1 MKNEIILILKHYYS
15 SFLSKRIEFYEKGEN
30 MIERNLYLS
39 KLIASKENGFPKIIT
54 GLRRCGKSYLLKEI
68 YKDYLLKHDVSD
80 ENIIIIELD
89 DLKNA
94 KYRNPIELDK
104 YIRKQCNINKMNYV
118 FIDEIQLV
126 TTIVNPAF
134 TNGEII
140 IAKENDKDV
149 ISFVE
154 VVLGLSRE
162 KYIDLYAT
170 GSNSK
175 MLSSDV
181 ITEFRDKATNISLYP
196 ISFEEFVEYKGN
208 SSSDIVFEYMR
219 YGGMPLAI
227 LKNGEEKKQYLKGLF
242 ETTYFK
248 DILEH
253 NKLEKTEA
261 LDSLCNILSEGTGQ
275 LFNAQKIADT
285 YKIVTK
291 DNIDKDT
298 VKKYIDY
305 FIDAFVIKEA
315 KRYDVKGNNEIG
327 ALRKYFFVD
336 NGLRNARLNFA
347 YDDEGQMLENM
358 IYNELIYNGY
368 TVNVG
373 AFEKYEK
380 DKNGKSIR
388 KTYEIDFV
396 AQRGIKK
403 YYIQVAS
410 DISNAD
416 TKARE
421 VKPFLA
427 LKDTIQK
434 IIVINKPLDESL
446 DLNGFTVIGVADF
459 LLRFIK

>member
-1 MKNEIILILKHYYS
+1 
-15 SFLSKRIEFYEKGEN
+15 

-39 KLIASKENGFPKIIT
+39 KLIAAKGNGFPKIIT

-68 YKDYLLKHDVSD
+68 YKNYLLNNGVS
-80 ENIIIIELD
+80 ENNIIIIELD
-89 DLKNA
+89 DLKNV

-104 YIRKQCNINKMNYV
+104 YVREKCDINKMNYV

-134 TNGEII
+134 TNGKIK
-140 IAKENDKDV
+140 IAKNDDKDV

-170 GSNSK
+170 ESNSK

-196 ISFEEFVEYKGN
+196 ISFEEYCKYKGD
-208 SSSDIVFEYMR
+208 SSSDTIFEYMR

-227 LKNGEEKKQYLKGLF
+227 LKNGEEKKEYLKSLF

-253 NKLEKTEA
+253 NNLNKSDA

-285 YKIVTK
+285 YKSVTK
-291 DNIDKDT
+291 DNIDKIT
-298 VKKYIDY
+298 VRKYIDY
-305 FIDAFVIKEA
+305 FIDAFILREA

-327 ALRKYFFVD
+327 ALKKYFFVD

-373 AFEKYEK
+373 TFEKIEK
-380 DKNGKSIR
+380 NKIGKSIR

-396 AQRGIKK
+396 AQKGIKK

-410 DISNAD
+410 DISNVD

-427 LKDTIQK
+427 LNDSIQK
-434 IIVINKPLDESL
+434 VIVINKPLEESL

>member
-1 MKNEIILILKHYYS
+1 
-15 SFLSKRIEFYEKGEN
+15 
-30 MIERNLYLS
+30 MIERNVYLS
-39 KLIASKENGFPKIIT
+39 KLISSKGNGFPKIIT
-54 GLRRCGKSYLLKEI
+54 GVRRCGKSYLLKEI
-68 YKDYLLKHDVSD
+68 FKKHLLSEGVSED
-80 ENIIIIELD
+80 NIIIVELD
-89 DLKNA
+89 DLKNV

-104 YIRKQCNINKMNYV
+104 YIRNKCNVNTINYV
-118 FIDEIQLV
+118 FIDEVQLV
-126 TTIVNPAF
+126 TTIVNPIF
-134 TNGEII
+134 TNGEYV
-140 IAKENDKDV
+140 IAKEDDKNV

-196 ISFEEFVEYKGN
+196 LSFEEFSNYKN
-208 SSSDIVFEYMR
+208 SRSSDTIFEYMR
-219 YGGMPLAI
+219 YGGMPLAV
-227 LKNGEEKKQYLKGLF
+227 LKDINDKKDYLKGLF

-253 NKLEKTEA
+253 NRLYKSES
-261 LDSLCNILSEGTGQ
+261 LDDLCNIISEGTGQ
-275 LFNAQKIADT
+275 LFNSQKIADT
-285 YKIVTK
+285 YKSVTK
-291 DNIDKDT
+291 TSIDKDT

-305 FIDAFVIKEA
+305 FVDAFILREA
-315 KRYDVKGNNEIG
+315 TRYDVKGNNEIG
-327 ALRKYFFVD
+327 ALRKYFFID

-347 YDDEGQMLENM
+347 YDDEGKMLENM
-358 IYNELIYNGY
+358 VYNELLYNGY

-373 AFEKYEK
+373 TFEKYEK
-380 DKNGKSIR
+380 NKNGESVR

-410 DISNAD
+410 DISNAE

-421 VKPFLA
+421 LKPFFA
-427 LKDTIQK
+427 LKDSIQK
-434 IIVINKPLDESL
+434 IIVINKPLEESL
-446 DLNGFTVIGVADF
+446 DLNGFTVIGIADF

>member
-1 MKNEIILILKHYYS
+1 
-15 SFLSKRIEFYEKGEN
+15 
-30 MIERNLYLS
+30 MIERNVYLS
-39 KLIASKENGFPKIIT
+39 KLISSKGNGFPKIIT
-54 GLRRCGKSYLLKEI
+54 GVRRCGKSYLLKEI
-68 YKDYLLKHDVSD
+68 FKKHLLSEGVSED
-80 ENIIIIELD
+80 NIIIVELD
-89 DLKNA
+89 DLKNV

-104 YIRKQCNINKMNYV
+104 YIRNKCNVNTINYV
-118 FIDEIQLV
+118 FIDEVQLV
-126 TTIVNPAF
+126 TTIVNPIF
-134 TNGEII
+134 TNGEYV
-140 IAKENDKDV
+140 IAKEDDKDV

-196 ISFEEFVEYKGN
+196 LSFEEFSNYKN
-208 SSSDIVFEYMR
+208 SRSSDTVFEYMR
-219 YGGMPLAI
+219 YGGMPLAV
-227 LKNGEEKKQYLKGLF
+227 LKDINDKKDYLKGLF

-261 LDSLCNILSEGTGQ
+261 LDSLCNIISEGTGQ
-275 LFNAQKIADT
+275 LFNSQKIADT
-285 YKIVTK
+285 YKSVTK
-291 DNIDKDT
+291 TSIDKDT

-305 FIDAFVIKEA
+305 FVDAFILREA
-315 KRYDVKGNNEIG
+315 TRYDVKGNNEIG
-327 ALRKYFFVD
+327 ALRKYFFID

-347 YDDEGQMLENM
+347 YDDEGKMLENM
-358 IYNELIYNGY
+358 VYNELLYNGY

-373 AFEKYEK
+373 TFEKYEK
-380 DKNGKSIR
+380 NKNGESVR

-410 DISNAD
+410 DISNAE

-421 VKPFLA
+421 LKPFFA
-427 LKDTIQK
+427 LKDSIQK
-434 IIVINKPLDESL
+434 IIVINKPLEESL
-446 DLNGFTVIGVADF
+446 DLNGFTVIGIADF

>member
-1 MKNEIILILKHYYS
+1 
-15 SFLSKRIEFYEKGEN
+15 
-30 MIERNLYLS
+30 MIERNVYLS
-39 KLIASKENGFPKIIT
+39 KLISSKGNGFPKIIT
-54 GLRRCGKSYLLKEI
+54 GVRRCGKSYLLKEI
-68 YKDYLLKHDVSD
+68 FKKHLLGEGVSED
-80 ENIIIIELD
+80 NIIIVELD
-89 DLKNA
+89 DLKNV

-104 YIRKQCNINKMNYV
+104 YIRNKCNVNTINYV
-118 FIDEIQLV
+118 FVDEVQLV
-126 TTIVNPAF
+126 TTIVNPIF
-134 TNGEII
+134 TNGEYV
-140 IAKENDKDV
+140 IAKEDDKDV

-175 MLSSDV
+175 MLSSNV

-196 ISFEEFVEYKGN
+196 LSFEEFSNYKN
-208 SSSDIVFEYMR
+208 SRSSDTVFEYMR
-219 YGGMPLAI
+219 YGGMPLAV
-227 LKNGEEKKQYLKGLF
+227 LKDINDKKDYLKGLF

-261 LDSLCNILSEGTGQ
+261 LDSLCNIISEGTGQ
-275 LFNAQKIADT
+275 LFNSQKIADT
-285 YKIVTK
+285 YKSVTK
-291 DNIDKDT
+291 DSIDKDT

-305 FIDAFVIKEA
+305 FIDAFIIREA
-315 KRYDVKGNNEIG
+315 TRYDVKGNNEIG

-358 IYNELIYNGY
+358 VYNELLYNGY

-373 AFEKYEK
+373 TFEKYEK
-380 DKNGKSIR
+380 NKNGESVR

-403 YYIQVAS
+403 YYIQVAN
-410 DISNAD
+410 DISNAE

-421 VKPFLA
+421 LKPFFA
-427 LKDTIQK
+427 LKDSIQK
-434 IIVINKPLDESL
+434 IIVINKSLEESL
-446 DLNGFTVIGVADF
+446 DLNGFTVIGIADF

>member
-1 MKNEIILILKHYYS
+1 
-15 SFLSKRIEFYEKGEN
+15 
-30 MIERNLYLS
+30 MIERNVYLS
-39 KLIASKENGFPKIIT
+39 KLISSKGNGFPKIIT
-54 GLRRCGKSYLLKEI
+54 GVRRCGKSYLLKEI
-68 YKDYLLKHDVSD
+68 FKKHLLGEGVAED
-80 ENIIIIELD
+80 NIIIVELD
-89 DLKNA
+89 DLKNV

-104 YIRKQCNINKMNYV
+104 YIRNKCDVNTINYV
-118 FIDEIQLV
+118 FIDEVQLV
-126 TTIVNPAF
+126 TTIVNPIF
-134 TNGEII
+134 TEGEYV
-140 IAKENDKDV
+140 IAKEDDKDV

-196 ISFEEFVEYKGN
+196 LSFEEFSNYKN
-208 SSSDIVFEYMR
+208 SRSSDTVFEYMR
-219 YGGMPLAI
+219 YGGMPLAV
-227 LKNGEEKKQYLKGLF
+227 LKDINDKKDYLKGLF

-261 LDSLCNILSEGTGQ
+261 LDSLCNIISEGTGQ
-275 LFNAQKIADT
+275 LFNSQKIADT
-285 YKIVTK
+285 YKSVTK
-291 DNIDKDT
+291 DSIDKDT

-305 FIDAFVIKEA
+305 FIDAFILREA
-315 KRYDVKGNNEIG
+315 TRYDVKGNNEIG

-358 IYNELIYNGY
+358 VYNELLYNGY

-373 AFEKYEK
+373 TFEKYEK
-380 DKNGKSIR
+380 NKNGESVR

-403 YYIQVAS
+403 YYIQVAN
-410 DISNAD
+410 DISNAE

-421 VKPFLA
+421 LKPFFA
-427 LKDTIQK
+427 LKDSIQK
-434 IIVINKPLDESL
+434 IIVINKPLEESL
-446 DLNGFTVIGVADF
+446 DLNGFTVIGIADF

>member
-1 MKNEIILILKHYYS
+1 
-15 SFLSKRIEFYEKGEN
+15 
-30 MIERNLYLS
+30 MIERNVYLS
-39 KLIASKENGFPKIIT
+39 KLISSKGNGFPKIIT
-54 GLRRCGKSYLLKEI
+54 GVRRCGKSYLLKEI
-68 YKDYLLKHDVSD
+68 FKKHLLGEGVSED
-80 ENIIIIELD
+80 NIIIVELD
-89 DLKNA
+89 DLKNV

-104 YIRKQCNINKMNYV
+104 YIRNKCNVNTINYV
-118 FIDEIQLV
+118 FIDEVQLV
-126 TTIVNPAF
+126 TTIVNPIF
-134 TNGEII
+134 TNGEYV
-140 IAKENDKDV
+140 IAKEDDKDV

-196 ISFEEFVEYKGN
+196 LSFEEFSNYKN
-208 SSSDIVFEYMR
+208 SRSSDTVFEYMR
-219 YGGMPLAI
+219 YGGMPLAV
-227 LKNGEEKKQYLKGLF
+227 LKDINDKKDYLKGLF

-261 LDSLCNILSEGTGQ
+261 LDSLCNIISEGTGQ
-275 LFNAQKIADT
+275 LFNSQKIADT
-285 YKIVTK
+285 YKSVTK
-291 DNIDKDT
+291 DCIDKDT

-305 FIDAFVIKEA
+305 FVDAFILREA
-315 KRYDVKGNNEIG
+315 TRYDVKGNNEIG

-358 IYNELIYNGY
+358 VYNELLYNGY

-373 AFEKYEK
+373 TFEKYEK
-380 DKNGKSIR
+380 NKNGESVR

-403 YYIQVAS
+403 YYIQVAN
-410 DISNAD
+410 DISNAE

-421 VKPFLA
+421 LKPFFA
-427 LKDTIQK
+427 LKDSIQK
-434 IIVINKPLDESL
+434 IIVINKPLEESL
-446 DLNGFTVIGVADF
+446 DLNGFTVIGIADF

>member
-1 MKNEIILILKHYYS
+1 
-15 SFLSKRIEFYEKGEN
+15 
-30 MIERNLYLS
+30 MIERNVYLS
-39 KLIASKENGFPKIIT
+39 KLISSKGNGFPKIIT
-54 GLRRCGKSYLLKEI
+54 GVRRCGKSYLLKEI
-68 YKDYLLKHDVSD
+68 FKKHLLGEGVSED
-80 ENIIIIELD
+80 NIIIVELD

-104 YIRKQCNINKMNYV
+104 YIRNKCNVNTINYV
-118 FIDEIQLV
+118 FIDEVQLV
-126 TTIVNPAF
+126 TKIVNPIF
-134 TNGEII
+134 TNGEYV
-140 IAKENDKDV
+140 IAKEDDKDV

-196 ISFEEFVEYKGN
+196 LSFEEFSNYKN
-208 SSSDIVFEYMR
+208 SRSSDTVFEYMR
-219 YGGMPLAI
+219 YGGMPLAV
-227 LKNGEEKKQYLKGLF
+227 LKDINDKKDYLKGLF

-261 LDSLCNILSEGTGQ
+261 LDSLCNIISEGTGQ
-275 LFNAQKIADT
+275 LFNSQKIADT
-285 YKIVTK
+285 YKSVTK
-291 DNIDKDT
+291 DSIDKDT

-305 FIDAFVIKEA
+305 FIDAFILREA
-315 KRYDVKGNNEIG
+315 TRYDVKGNNEIG

-358 IYNELIYNGY
+358 VYNELLYNGY

-373 AFEKYEK
+373 TFEKYEK
-380 DKNGKSIR
+380 NKNGESVR

-403 YYIQVAS
+403 YYIQVTN
-410 DISNAD
+410 DISNAE

-421 VKPFLA
+421 LKPFFA
-427 LKDTIQK
+427 LKDSIQK
-434 IIVINKPLDESL
+434 IIVINKPLEESL
-446 DLNGFTVIGVADF
+446 DLNGFTVIGIVDF

>member
-1 MKNEIILILKHYYS
+1 
-15 SFLSKRIEFYEKGEN
+15 
-30 MIERNLYLS
+30 MIERNVYLS
-39 KLIASKENGFPKIIT
+39 KLISSKGNGFPKIIT
-54 GLRRCGKSYLLKEI
+54 GVRRCGKSYLLKEI
-68 YKDYLLKHDVSD
+68 FKKHLLGEGVAED
-80 ENIIIIELD
+80 NIIIVELD
-89 DLKNA
+89 DLKNV

-104 YIRKQCNINKMNYV
+104 YIRNKCDVNTINYV
-118 FIDEIQLV
+118 FIDEVQLV
-126 TTIVNPAF
+126 TTIVNPIF
-134 TNGEII
+134 TNGEYV
-140 IAKENDKDV
+140 IAKEDDKDV

-196 ISFEEFVEYKGN
+196 LSFEEFSNYKN
-208 SSSDIVFEYMR
+208 SRSSDTVFEYMR
-219 YGGMPLAI
+219 YGGMPLAV
-227 LKNGEEKKQYLKGLF
+227 LKETKDKKDYLKGLF
-242 ETTYFK
+242 KTTYFK

-253 NKLEKTEA
+253 NRLEKTEA
-261 LDSLCNILSEGTGQ
+261 LDSLCNIISEGTGQ
-275 LFNAQKIADT
+275 LFNSQKIADT
-285 YKIVTK
+285 YKSVTK
-291 DNIDKDT
+291 DSIDKDT

-305 FIDAFVIKEA
+305 FVDAFILREA
-315 KRYDVKGNNEIG
+315 TRYDVKGNNEIG

-358 IYNELIYNGY
+358 VYNELLYNGY

-373 AFEKYEK
+373 TFEKYEK
-380 DKNGKSIR
+380 NKNGESVR

-410 DISNAD
+410 DISNAE

-421 VKPFLA
+421 LKPFFA
-427 LKDTIQK
+427 LKDSIQK
-434 IIVINKPLDESL
+434 IIVINKPLEESL
-446 DLNGFTVIGVADF
+446 DLNGFTVIGIADF

>member
-1 MKNEIILILKHYYS
+1 
-15 SFLSKRIEFYEKGEN
+15 
-30 MIERNLYLS
+30 MIERNVYLT
-39 KLIASKENGFPKIIT
+39 KLISSKGNGFPKIIT
-54 GLRRCGKSYLLKEI
+54 GVRRCGKSYLLKEI
-68 YKDYLLKHDVSD
+68 FKKHLLGEGVSED
-80 ENIIIIELD
+80 NIIIVELD
-89 DLKNA
+89 DLKNV

-104 YIRKQCNINKMNYV
+104 YIRNKCNVNTINYV
-118 FIDEIQLV
+118 FIDELQLV
-126 TTIVNPAF
+126 TTIVNPIF
-134 TNGEII
+134 TNGEYV
-140 IAKENDKDV
+140 IAKEDDKDV

-196 ISFEEFVEYKGN
+196 LSFEEFSNYKN
-208 SSSDIVFEYMR
+208 SRSSDTVFEYMR
-219 YGGMPLAI
+219 YGGMPLAV
-227 LKNGEEKKQYLKGLF
+227 LKETKDKKDYLKRLF
-242 ETTYFK
+242 KTTYFK

-261 LDSLCNILSEGTGQ
+261 LDSLCNIISEGTGQ
-275 LFNAQKIADT
+275 LFNSQKIADT
-285 YKIVTK
+285 YKSVTK
-291 DNIDKDT
+291 DRIDKDT

-305 FIDAFVIKEA
+305 FIDAFILREA
-315 KRYDVKGNNEIG
+315 TRYDVKGNNEIG

-358 IYNELIYNGY
+358 VYNELLYNGY

-373 AFEKYEK
+373 TFEKYEK
-380 DKNGKSIR
+380 NKNGESVR

-403 YYIQVAS
+403 YYIQVTN
-410 DISNAD
+410 DISNAE

-421 VKPFLA
+421 LKPFLA
-427 LKDTIQK
+427 LKDSIQK
-434 IIVINKPLDESL
+434 IIVINKPLEESL
-446 DLNGFTVIGVADF
+446 DLNGFTVIGIADF

>member
-1 MKNEIILILKHYYS
+1 
-15 SFLSKRIEFYEKGEN
+15 
-30 MIERNLYLS
+30 MIERNVYLS
-39 KLIASKENGFPKIIT
+39 KLISSKGNGFPKIIT
-54 GLRRCGKSYLLKEI
+54 GVRRCGKSYLLKEI
-68 YKDYLLKHDVSD
+68 FKKHLLGEGVSED
-80 ENIIIIELD
+80 NIIIVELD

-104 YIRKQCNINKMNYV
+104 YIRNKCNVNTINYV
-118 FIDEIQLV
+118 FIDEVQLV
-126 TTIVNPAF
+126 TTIVNPIF
-134 TNGEII
+134 TNGEYV
-140 IAKENDKDV
+140 IAKEDDKDV

-196 ISFEEFVEYKGN
+196 LSFEEFSNYKN
-208 SSSDIVFEYMR
+208 SRSSDTVFEYMR
-219 YGGMPLAI
+219 YGGMPLAV
-227 LKNGEEKKQYLKGLF
+227 LKDINDKKDYLKGLF

-261 LDSLCNILSEGTGQ
+261 LDSLCNIISEGTGQ
-275 LFNAQKIADT
+275 LFNSQKIADT
-285 YKIVTK
+285 YKSVTK
-291 DNIDKDT
+291 DSIDKDT

-305 FIDAFVIKEA
+305 FVDAFILREA
-315 KRYDVKGNNEIG
+315 TRYDVKGNNEIG

-358 IYNELIYNGY
+358 VYNELLYNGY

-373 AFEKYEK
+373 TFEKYEK
-380 DKNGKSIR
+380 NKNGESVR

-410 DISNAD
+410 DISNAE

-421 VKPFLA
+421 LKPFFA
-427 LKDTIQK
+427 LKDSIQK
-434 IIVINKPLDESL
+434 IIVINKPLEESL
-446 DLNGFTVIGVADF
+446 DLNGFTVIGIADF

>member
-1 MKNEIILILKHYYS
+1 
-15 SFLSKRIEFYEKGEN
+15 
-30 MIERNLYLS
+30 MIERNVYLS
-39 KLIASKENGFPKIIT
+39 KLISSKGNGFPKIIT
-54 GLRRCGKSYLLKEI
+54 GVRRCGKSYLLKEI
-68 YKDYLLKHDVSD
+68 FKKHLLGEGVAED
-80 ENIIIIELD
+80 NIIIVELD
-89 DLKNA
+89 DLKNV

-104 YIRKQCNINKMNYV
+104 YIRNKCDDNTINYV
-118 FIDEIQLV
+118 FIDEVQLV
-126 TTIVNPAF
+126 TTIVNPIF
-134 TNGEII
+134 TNGEYV
-140 IAKENDKDV
+140 IAKEDDKDV

-196 ISFEEFVEYKGN
+196 LSFEEFSNYKN
-208 SSSDIVFEYMR
+208 SRSSDTVFEYMR
-219 YGGMPLAI
+219 YGGMPLAV
-227 LKNGEEKKQYLKGLF
+227 LKDINDKKDYLKGLF

-261 LDSLCNILSEGTGQ
+261 LDSLCNIISEGTGQ
-275 LFNAQKIADT
+275 LFNSQKIADT
-285 YKIVTK
+285 YKSVTK
-291 DNIDKDT
+291 DSIDKDT

-305 FIDAFVIKEA
+305 FIDAFILREA
-315 KRYDVKGNNEIG
+315 TRYDVKGNNEIG

-358 IYNELIYNGY
+358 VYNELLYNGY

-373 AFEKYEK
+373 TFEKYEK
-380 DKNGKSIR
+380 NKNGESVR

-403 YYIQVAS
+403 YYIQVAN
-410 DISNAD
+410 DISNAE

-421 VKPFLA
+421 LKPFFA
-427 LKDTIQK
+427 LKDSIQK
-434 IIVINKPLDESL
+434 IIVINKPLEESL
-446 DLNGFTVIGVADF
+446 DLNGFTVIGIADF

>member
-1 MKNEIILILKHYYS
+1 
-15 SFLSKRIEFYEKGEN
+15 
-30 MIERNLYLS
+30 MIERNVYLS
-39 KLIASKENGFPKIIT
+39 KLISSKGNGFPKIIT
-54 GLRRCGKSYLLKEI
+54 GVRRCGKSYLLKEI
-68 YKDYLLKHDVSD
+68 FKKHLLGEGVSED
-80 ENIIIIELD
+80 NIIIVELD
-89 DLKNA
+89 DLKNV

-104 YIRKQCNINKMNYV
+104 YIRNKCNVNTINYV
-118 FIDEIQLV
+118 FIDEVQLV
-126 TTIVNPAF
+126 TTIVNPIF
-134 TNGEII
+134 TNGEYV
-140 IAKENDKDV
+140 IAKEDDKDV

-196 ISFEEFVEYKGN
+196 LSFEEFSNYKN
-208 SSSDIVFEYMR
+208 SRSSDTVFEYMR
-219 YGGMPLAI
+219 YGGMPLAV
-227 LKNGEEKKQYLKGLF
+227 LKDINDKKDYLKGLF

-261 LDSLCNILSEGTGQ
+261 LDSLCNIISEGTGQ
-275 LFNAQKIADT
+275 LFNSQKIADT
-285 YKIVTK
+285 YKSVTK
-291 DNIDKDT
+291 DSIDKDT

-305 FIDAFVIKEA
+305 FVDAFILREA
-315 KRYDVKGNNEIG
+315 TRYDVKGNKEIG

-358 IYNELIYNGY
+358 VYNELLYNGY

-373 AFEKYEK
+373 TFEKYEK
-380 DKNGKSIR
+380 NKNGESVR

-410 DISNAD
+410 DISNAE

-421 VKPFLA
+421 LKPFFA
-427 LKDTIQK
+427 LKDSIQK
-434 IIVINKPLDESL
+434 IIVINKPLEESL
-446 DLNGFTVIGVADF
+446 DLNGFTVIGIADF

>member
-1 MKNEIILILKHYYS
+1 
-15 SFLSKRIEFYEKGEN
+15 
-30 MIERNLYLS
+30 MIERNVYLS
-39 KLIASKENGFPKIIT
+39 KLISSKGNGFPKIIT
-54 GLRRCGKSYLLKEI
+54 GVRRCGKSYLLKEI
-68 YKDYLLKHDVSD
+68 FKKHLLGEGVAED
-80 ENIIIIELD
+80 NIIIVELD
-89 DLKNA
+89 DLKNV

-104 YIRKQCNINKMNYV
+104 YIRNKCDVNTINYV
-118 FIDEIQLV
+118 FIDEVQLV
-126 TTIVNPAF
+126 TTIVNPIF
-134 TNGEII
+134 TNGEYV
-140 IAKENDKDV
+140 IAKEDDKDV

-196 ISFEEFVEYKGN
+196 LSFEEFSNYKN
-208 SSSDIVFEYMR
+208 SRSSDTVFEYMR
-219 YGGMPLAI
+219 YGGMPLAV
-227 LKNGEEKKQYLKGLF
+227 LKETKDKKDYLKGLF
-242 ETTYFK
+242 KTTYFK

-261 LDSLCNILSEGTGQ
+261 LDSLCNIISEGTGQ
-275 LFNAQKIADT
+275 LFNSQKIADT
-285 YKIVTK
+285 YKSVTK
-291 DNIDKDT
+291 DSIDKDT

-305 FIDAFVIKEA
+305 FVDAFILREA
-315 KRYDVKGNNEIG
+315 TRYDVKGNNEIG

-358 IYNELIYNGY
+358 VYNELLYNGY

-373 AFEKYEK
+373 TFEKYEK
-380 DKNGKSIR
+380 NKNGESVR

-403 YYIQVAS
+403 YYIQVTN
-410 DISNAD
+410 DISNAE
-416 TKARE
+416 TKTRE
-421 VKPFLA
+421 LKPFFA
-427 LKDTIQK
+427 LKDSIQK
-434 IIVINKPLDESL
+434 IIVINKPLEESL
-446 DLNGFTVIGVADF
+446 DLNGFTVIGIADF

>member
-1 MKNEIILILKHYYS
+1 
-15 SFLSKRIEFYEKGEN
+15 
-30 MIERNLYLS
+30 MIERSVYLS
-39 KLIASKENGFPKIIT
+39 KLISSKGNGFPKIIT
-54 GLRRCGKSYLLKEI
+54 GVRRCGKSYLLKEI
-68 YKDYLLKHDVSD
+68 FKKHLLGEGVSED
-80 ENIIIIELD
+80 NIIIVELD
-89 DLKNA
+89 DLKNV

-104 YIRKQCNINKMNYV
+104 YIRNKCNVNTINYV
-118 FIDEIQLV
+118 FIDEVQLV
-126 TTIVNPAF
+126 TTIVNPIF
-134 TNGEII
+134 TNGEYV
-140 IAKENDKDV
+140 IAKEDDKDV

-196 ISFEEFVEYKGN
+196 LSFEEFSNYKN
-208 SSSDIVFEYMR
+208 SRSSDTVFEYMR
-219 YGGMPLAI
+219 YGGMPLAV
-227 LKNGEEKKQYLKGLF
+227 LKDINDKKDYLKGLF

-261 LDSLCNILSEGTGQ
+261 LDSLCNIISEGTGQ
-275 LFNAQKIADT
+275 LFNSQKIADT
-285 YKIVTK
+285 YKSVTK
-291 DNIDKDT
+291 DSIDKDT

-305 FIDAFVIKEA
+305 FIDAFILREA
-315 KRYDVKGNNEIG
+315 TRYDVKGNNEIG

-358 IYNELIYNGY
+358 VYNELLYNGY

-373 AFEKYEK
+373 TFEKYEK
-380 DKNGKSIR
+380 NKNGESVR

-410 DISNAD
+410 DISNAE

-421 VKPFLA
+421 LKPFFA
-427 LKDTIQK
+427 LKDSIQK
-434 IIVINKPLDESL
+434 IIVINKPLEESL
-446 DLNGFTVIGVADF
+446 DLNGFTVIGIADF

>member
-1 MKNEIILILKHYYS
+1 
-15 SFLSKRIEFYEKGEN
+15 
-30 MIERNLYLS
+30 MIERNVYLS
-39 KLIASKENGFPKIIT
+39 KLISSKGNGFPKIIT
-54 GLRRCGKSYLLKEI
+54 GVRRCGKSYLLKEI
-68 YKDYLLKHDVSD
+68 FKKYLLGEGVSED
-80 ENIIIIELD
+80 NIIIVELD
-89 DLKNA
+89 DLKNV

-104 YIRKQCNINKMNYV
+104 YIRNKCNVNTINYV
-118 FIDEIQLV
+118 FIDEVQLV
-126 TTIVNPAF
+126 TTIVNPIFA
-134 TNGEII
+134 NGEYV
-140 IAKENDKDV
+140 IAKEDDKDV

-196 ISFEEFVEYKGN
+196 LSFEEFSNYKN
-208 SSSDIVFEYMR
+208 SRSSDTVFEYMR
-219 YGGMPLAI
+219 YGGMPLAV
-227 LKNGEEKKQYLKGLF
+227 LKDINDKKNYLKGLF

-261 LDSLCNILSEGTGQ
+261 LDSLCNIISEGTGQ
-275 LFNAQKIADT
+275 LFNSKKIADT
-285 YKIVTK
+285 YKSVTK
-291 DNIDKDT
+291 ASIDKDT

-305 FIDAFVIKEA
+305 FVDAFILREA
-315 KRYDVKGNNEIG
+315 TRYDVKGNNEIG

-358 IYNELIYNGY
+358 VYNELLYNGY

-373 AFEKYEK
+373 TFEKYEK
-380 DKNGKSIR
+380 NKNGASVR

-410 DISNAD
+410 DISNAE

-421 VKPFLA
+421 LKPFFA
-427 LKDTIQK
+427 LKDSIQK
-434 IIVINKPLDESL
+434 IMVINKPLEESL
-446 DLNGFTVIGVADF
+446 DLNGFTVIGIADF

>member
-1 MKNEIILILKHYYS
+1 
-15 SFLSKRIEFYEKGEN
+15 
-30 MIERNLYLS
+30 MIERNVYLS
-39 KLIASKENGFPKIIT
+39 KLISSKGNGFPKIIT
-54 GLRRCGKSYLLKEI
+54 GVRRCGKSYLLKEI
-68 YKDYLLKHDVSD
+68 FKKYLLGEGVSD
-80 ENIIIIELD
+80 DNIIIVELD
-89 DLKNA
+89 DLKNV

-104 YIRKQCNINKMNYV
+104 YIRNKCDVNTINYV
-118 FIDEIQLV
+118 FIDEVQLV
-126 TTIVNPAF
+126 TTIVNPIF
-134 TNGEII
+134 TNGEYV

-196 ISFEEFVEYKGN
+196 LSFEEFSNYKN
-208 SSSDIVFEYMR
+208 SRSSDTVFEYMR
-219 YGGMPLAI
+219 YGGMPLAV
-227 LKNGEEKKQYLKGLF
+227 LKETKGKKDYLKGLF
-242 ETTYFK
+242 KTTYFK

-261 LDSLCNILSEGTGQ
+261 LDSLCNIISEGTGQ
-275 LFNAQKIADT
+275 LFNSQKIADT
-285 YKIVTK
+285 YKSVTK

-305 FIDAFVIKEA
+305 FVDAFILREA
-315 KRYDVKGNNEIG
+315 TRYDVKGNNEIG

-358 IYNELIYNGY
+358 VYNELLYNGY

-373 AFEKYEK
+373 TFEKYEK
-380 DKNGKSIR
+380 NKNGESVR

-403 YYIQVAS
+403 YYIQVAN
-410 DISNAD
+410 DISNAE

-421 VKPFLA
+421 LKPFFA
-427 LKDTIQK
+427 LKD
-434 IIVINKPLDESL
+434 
-446 DLNGFTVIGVADF
+446 
-459 LLRFIK
+459 

>member
-1 MKNEIILILKHYYS
+1 
-15 SFLSKRIEFYEKGEN
+15 
-30 MIERNLYLS
+30 MIERNVYLS
-39 KLIASKENGFPKIIT
+39 KLISSKGNGFPKIIT
-54 GLRRCGKSYLLKEI
+54 GVRRCGKSYLLKEI
-68 YKDYLLKHDVSD
+68 FKKHLLGEGVSED
-80 ENIIIIELD
+80 NIIIVELD
-89 DLKNA
+89 DLKNV

-104 YIRKQCNINKMNYV
+104 YIRNKCNVNTINYV
-118 FIDEIQLV
+118 FIDEVQLV
-126 TTIVNPAF
+126 TTIVNPIF
-134 TNGEII
+134 TNGKYV

-196 ISFEEFVEYKGN
+196 LSFEEFSNYKN
-208 SSSDIVFEYMR
+208 SRSSDTVFEYMR
-219 YGGMPLAI
+219 YGGMPLAV
-227 LKNGEEKKQYLKGLF
+227 LKAINDKKDYLKGLF

-261 LDSLCNILSEGTGQ
+261 LDSLCNIISEGTGQ
-275 LFNAQKIADT
+275 LFNSQKIADT
-285 YKIVTK
+285 YKSVTK
-291 DNIDKDT
+291 DSIDKDT

-305 FIDAFVIKEA
+305 FIDAFILREA
-315 KRYDVKGNNEIG
+315 TRYDVKGNNEIG

-358 IYNELIYNGY
+358 VYNELLYNGY

-373 AFEKYEK
+373 TFEKYEK
-380 DKNGKSIR
+380 NKNGESVR

-403 YYIQVAS
+403 YYIQVAN
-410 DISNAD
+410 DISNAE

-421 VKPFLA
+421 LKPFFA
-427 LKDTIQK
+427 LKDSIQK
-434 IIVINKPLDESL
+434 IIVINKPLEESL
-446 DLNGFTVIGVADF
+446 DLNGFTVIGIADF

>member
-1 MKNEIILILKHYYS
+1 ML
-15 SFLSKRIEFYEKGEN
+15 GEGVA
-30 MIERNLYLS
+30 E
-39 KLIASKENGFPKIIT
+39 
-54 GLRRCGKSYLLKEI
+54 
-68 YKDYLLKHDVSD
+68 D
-80 ENIIIIELD
+80 NIIIVELD

-104 YIRKQCNINKMNYV
+104 YIRNRCDINTINYV
-118 FIDEIQLV
+118 FIDEVQLV
-126 TTIVNPAF
+126 TTIVNPIF
-134 TNGEII
+134 TNGEYV
-140 IAKENDKDV
+140 IAKEDDKDV

-196 ISFEEFVEYKGN
+196 LSFEEFSNYKN
-208 SSSDIVFEYMR
+208 SRSSDTVFEYMR
-219 YGGMPLAI
+219 YGGMPLAV
-227 LKNGEEKKQYLKGLF
+227 LKDINDKKDYLKGLF
-242 ETTYFK
+242 KTTYFK

-261 LDSLCNILSEGTGQ
+261 LDSLCNIISEGTGQ
-275 LFNAQKIADT
+275 LFNSQKIADT
-285 YKIVTK
+285 YKSVTK
-291 DNIDKDT
+291 DSIDKDT

-305 FIDAFVIKEA
+305 FVDAFILREA
-315 KRYDVKGNNEIG
+315 TRYDVKGNNEIG

-358 IYNELIYNGY
+358 VYNELLYNGY

-373 AFEKYEK
+373 TFEKYEK
-380 DKNGKSIR
+380 NKNGESVR

-396 AQRGIKK
+396 AQSWIKK
-403 YYIQVAS
+403 YYIQVAN
-410 DISNAD
+410 DISNAE

-421 VKPFLA
+421 LKPFFA
-427 LKDTIQK
+427 LKDSIQK
-434 IIVINKPLDESL
+434 IIVINKPLEESL
-446 DLNGFTVIGVADF
+446 DLNGFTMIGIADF

>member
-1 MKNEIILILKHYYS
+1 
-15 SFLSKRIEFYEKGEN
+15 
-30 MIERNLYLS
+30 MIERNVYLS
-39 KLIASKENGFPKIIT
+39 KLISSKGNGFPKIIT
-54 GLRRCGKSYLLKEI
+54 GVRRCGKSYLLKEI
-68 YKDYLLKHDVSD
+68 FKKHLLGEGVSED
-80 ENIIIIELD
+80 NIIIVELD
-89 DLKNA
+89 NLKNV

-104 YIRKQCNINKMNYV
+104 YIRNKCNVNTINYV
-118 FIDEIQLV
+118 FIDEVQLV
-126 TTIVNPAF
+126 TTIVNPIF
-134 TNGEII
+134 TNGEYV
-140 IAKENDKDV
+140 IAKEDDKDV

-196 ISFEEFVEYKGN
+196 LSFEEFSNYKN
-208 SSSDIVFEYMR
+208 SRSSDTVFEYMR
-219 YGGMPLAI
+219 YGGMPLAV
-227 LKNGEEKKQYLKGLF
+227 LKDINDKKDYLKGLF

-253 NKLEKTEA
+253 NRLEKTEA
-261 LDSLCNILSEGTGQ
+261 LDSLCNIISEGTGQ
-275 LFNAQKIADT
+275 LFNSKKIADT
-285 YKIVTK
+285 YKSVTK
-291 DNIDKDT
+291 ASIDKDT

-305 FIDAFVIKEA
+305 FVDAFILREA
-315 KRYDVKGNNEIG
+315 TRYDVKGNNEIG

-358 IYNELIYNGY
+358 VYNELLYNGY
-368 TVNVG
+368 NVNVG
-373 AFEKYEK
+373 TFEKYEK
-380 DKNGKSIR
+380 NKNGESVR

-403 YYIQVAS
+403 YYIQVAN
-410 DISNAD
+410 DISNAE

-421 VKPFLA
+421 LKPFFA
-427 LKDTIQK
+427 LKDSIQK
-434 IIVINKPLDESL
+434 IIVINKPLEESL
-446 DLNGFTVIGVADF
+446 DLNGFTVIGIADF